1 MLARTTRSSGLAAGV
16 LIAFVSTGCMSSY
29 YGQYER
35 QEVATADTLQT
46 PPMTIDDV
54 IALAKDSL
62 SDDVI
67 ISQIKATNAYF
78 QLTTNDIIRLKKAGV
93 SEKVIDA
100 MIKTTEPPKYGRR
113 LRRYSYYPGYYPYT
127 GYYYGYPWYS
137 SYYLGLSFGHPH
149 HYYTP
154 YIGHYGYYGGHYGG
168 HGYSGGHGFGGHG
181 YSGGHGSGGHR
192 SFGSHR

>member
-1 MLARTTRSSGLAAGV
+1 MKHTTRLALMV
-16 LIAFVSTGCMSSY
+16 LVALIGAGCMSPY

-35 QEVATADTLQT
+35 KERLTADTLQA
-46 PPMTIDDV
+46 PAITIDDV
-54 IALAKDSL
+54 MALARDSV
-62 SDDVI
+62 SDEVI

-78 QLTTNDIIRLKKAGV
+78 QLTTADILRLKKAGV

-100 MIKTTEPPKYGRR
+100 MIKTAEPTKSGRR
-113 LRRYSYYPGYYPYT
+113 LRRYSYNPGYYPYT

-137 SYYLGLSFGHPH
+137 SYYLGLSFGHPY

-154 YIGHYGYYGGHYGG
+154 YIGHYGSYGGY
-168 HGYSGGHGFGGHG
+168 YGGHG

-192 SFGSHR
+192 SSGSHR